1 MTLADMSVEGDSM
14 PVVKGVSLCL
24 VHVPDLVRYGSK
36 PARDLR
42 DDPTLLSRLAQ
53 HRRTYR
59 EAVGYAPNQVFIGNL
74 TPGDLWDLP
83 EPWFDNAVQGATRH
97 GRDGEIM
104 PEEEFY
110 CLMKVCDDF
119 DLLWLRSSFVSEVLP
134 SLHENSLLSRE
145 ELAAL
150 AKCRTDQEIDDKLS
164 AAAAIPMF
172 VGDRVVGCLL
182 HAHPDDASLD
192 ASVVLEN
199 LACKASA
206 VLALRRALDGIDGIS
221 ASDIDY
227 LLGCGEEAVG
237 DRYQRGGGSMAK
249 AIGASTG
256 CTSATGSDMKAFCCG
271 PNHAIVSGAAFI
283 KAGLFRTVA
292 VVGGGSLAKLGM
304 KYNGHLKNDMP
315 VLEDVLGSVALIIGQ
330 DDGRNPVIDLLC
342 VGRHPIGAG
351 SSQQAIAESI
361 VVKPLESRGLR
372 LIDVDRFA
380 TELHN
385 PEVTVPQG
393 SGNVPKTN
401 YRILASL
408 AVQRGEISKE
418 DIDGFIRKRGMPGYS
433 PTQGHI
439 ASAVPFLGHAYS
451 QLMAGEIKNCF
462 FFAKGS
468 LFLGRMTQL
477 SDGLSFLL
485 RRNPN
490 AP

>member
-1 MTLADMSVEGDSM
+1 
-14 PVVKGVSLCL
+14 
-24 VHVPDLVRYGSK
+24 
-36 PARDLR
+36 
-42 DDPTLLSRLAQ
+42 
-53 HRRTYR
+53 
-59 EAVGYAPNQVFIGNL
+59 
-74 TPGDLWDLP
+74 
-83 EPWFDNAVQGATRH
+83 
-97 GRDGEIM
+97 
-104 PEEEFY
+104 
-110 CLMKVCDDF
+110 
-119 DLLWLRSSFVSEVLP
+119 
-134 SLHENSLLSRE
+134 
-145 ELAAL
+145 
-150 AKCRTDQEIDDKLS
+150 
-164 AAAAIPMF
+164 
-172 VGDRVVGCLL
+172 
-182 HAHPDDASLD
+182 
-192 ASVVLEN
+192 
-199 LACKASA
+199 
-206 VLALRRALDGIDGIS
+206 
-221 ASDIDY
+221 
-227 LLGCGEEAVG
+227 
-237 DRYQRGGGSMAK
+237 
-249 AIGASTG
+249 
-256 CTSATGSDMKAFCCG
+256 
-271 PNHAIVSGAAFI
+271 
-283 KAGLFRTVA
+283 
-292 VVGGGSLAKLGM
+292 M